1 MASNEYIIDSIK
13 KVASDT
19 LPPKSSLLL
28 FGSRARGDARPDS
41 DWDILVLLDK
51 ERITLDDMDNITYP
65 IRELGW
71 NLNEMINPIMF
82 TEKEW
87 KAKSFTPFYKN
98 VTKEGITL

>member
-1 MASNEYIIDSIK
+1 MSNDYVISRIK
-13 KVASDT
+13 DAAVA
-19 LPPKSSLLL
+19 LIPQGGRAILY
-28 FGSRARGDARPDS
+28 GSRARGDARPDS

-51 ERITLDDMDNITYP
+51 ERITLEDMDNITYP

-87 KAKSFTPFYKN
+87 KAKSFIPFYKN

>member
-1 MASNEYIIDSIK
+1 MSNDYVISRIK
-13 KVASDT
+13 DAAVA
-19 LPPKSSLLL
+19 LIPQGGRAILY
-28 FGSRARGDARPDS
+28 GSRARGDARPDS

-51 ERITLDDMDNITYP
+51 ERITLEDMDNITYP

>member
-1 MASNEYIIDSIK
+1 MSNDYVISRIK
-13 KVASDT
+13 DAAVA
-19 LPPKSSLLL
+19 LIPQGGRAILY
-28 FGSRARGDARPDS
+28 GSRARGDARPDS
-41 DWDILVLLDK
+41 DWDILVLLDN
-51 ERITLDDMDNITYP
+51 ERITLEDMDNITYP

>member
-1 MASNEYIIDSIK
+1 MSNDYVISRIK
-13 KVASDT
+13 DAAVALISQGGRAI
-19 LPPKSSLLL
+19 LY
-28 FGSRARGDARPDS
+28 GSRARGDARPDS

-51 ERITLDDMDNITYP
+51 ERITLEDMDNITYP

-87 KAKSFTPFYKN
+87 KAKSFIPFYKN

>member
-1 MASNEYIIDSIK
+1 MSNDYVISRIK
-13 KVASDT
+13 DAAVALIHQGGRAILS
-19 LPPKSSLLL
+19 
-28 FGSRARGDARPDS
+28 GSRARGDDRPGS
-41 DWDILVLLDK
+41 DWDSFVLLDK
-51 ERITLDDMDNITYP
+51 ERLALEDMDNITYP

>member
-1 MASNEYIIDSIK
+1 MSKDYVISRIK
-13 KVASDT
+13 DAAVA
-19 LPPKSSLLL
+19 LIPQGGRAILY
-28 FGSRARGDARPDS
+28 GSRARGDARPDS

-51 ERITLDDMDNITYP
+51 ERITLEDMDNITYP

>member
-1 MASNEYIIDSIK
+1 MSNDYVISRIK
-13 KVASDT
+13 DAAVA
-19 LPPKSSLLL
+19 LIPQGGRAILY
-28 FGSRARGDARPDS
+28 GSRARGDARPDS

-51 ERITLDDMDNITYP
+51 ECITLEDMDNITYP